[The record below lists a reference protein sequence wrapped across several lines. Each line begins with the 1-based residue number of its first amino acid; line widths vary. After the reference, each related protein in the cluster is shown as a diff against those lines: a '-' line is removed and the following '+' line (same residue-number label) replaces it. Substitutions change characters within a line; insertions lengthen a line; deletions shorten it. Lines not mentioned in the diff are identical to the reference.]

1 MLSAI
6 SAGFAL
12 GPDIDH
18 PNSTITRTLGRTAHL
33 AFHGMS
39 TAARTVLA
47 TDYDRRRFAKAEERR
62 IDPSHRAL
70 THTFA
75 FTAVMGLFAYLVGHS
90 ALLTAALAAL
100 SVIVCRTLVPGR
112 WQAVV
117 FGAAAALAMFGVS
130 VTFSPGVVALA
141 ATAGWLS
148 HVIADSC
155 TTAGVPV
162 MWPLKV
168 NGRYWWRLRL
178 LGGWLRSGEP
188 KEYGVALGISLVMNL
203 PQLAL
208 I

>member
-18 PNSTITRTLGRTAHL
+18 PNSTITRAIGQPVHL

-39 TAARTVLA
+39 TASRNVRATV
-47 TDYDRRRFAKAEERR
+47 YDRRRFAEARKRG

-70 THTFA
+70 THTLV
-75 FTAVMGLFAYLVGHS
+75 FTGVMGCVAYLVGHS
-90 ALLTAALAAL
+90 SVLTAALAGV
-100 SVIVCRTLVPGR
+100 SVVICRKLVPGR
-112 WQAVV
+112 LQAVT
-117 FGAAAALAMFGVS
+117 FGAAAAVAMLGAS
-130 VTFSPGVVALA
+130 VEFSPDAVALA

-155 TTAGVPV
+155 TTAGVPA
-162 MWPLKV
+162 MWPMKV
-168 NGRYWWRLRL
+168 KGRYWWRLRL

-188 KEYGVALGISLVMNL
+188 KEYGVAFGISVVMNL
-203 PQLAL
+203 PQLVL